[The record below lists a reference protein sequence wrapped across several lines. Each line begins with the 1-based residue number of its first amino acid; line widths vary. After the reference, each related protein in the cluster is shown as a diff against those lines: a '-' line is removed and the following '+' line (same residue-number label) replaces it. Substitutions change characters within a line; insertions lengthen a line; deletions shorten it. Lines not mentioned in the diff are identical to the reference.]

1 MFFLKKTAH
10 LFEYS
15 KQQKLHNLMKI
26 QPLRANKDF
35 FHSDN
40 HIEVGGD
47 LIKLRGPHI
56 QTFEAFLRRASNT

>member
-1 MFFLKKTAH
+1 
-10 LFEYS
+10 
-15 KQQKLHNLMKI
+15 MKI